1 MNFQRTLG
9 YIYGHIT
16 LILQNDTEIYRTNGM
31 TQIGSSSQTYHFN
44 SAGATIIKLES
55 ADNKSSFVQFGTTV
69 YKNPYNASKEIQNVQ
84 MVLLAYCLH

>member
-1 MNFQRTLG
+1 
-9 YIYGHIT
+9 
-16 LILQNDTEIYRTNGM
+16 M

-55 ADNKSSFVQFGTTV
+55 ADNKRSFVQFGTTV
-69 YKNPYNASKEIQNVQ
+69 YKNPMPQKRYKTYQ